1 MAIFTRLRQGI
12 RLLRGRDR
20 LESDLQK
27 EVSFH
32 LRMEIDQRVA
42 QGMTPAEARRTALRD
57 FGGVD
62 RSAEE
67 VRDVRGVTFW
77 DSLTQDVRF
86 GLRSLRRS
94 PGYTLAAI
102 MTLGLGIG
110 ANTAIFGVV
119 NGVLLHP
126 LPYQDS
132 GQLVR
137 IDHDRPLAH
146 QTNIGVAIPEVWD
159 YRDQLK
165 TIDDVVEYHQMNFV
179 LLDKGQADRVATGVV
194 SSTYFDV
201 FGIKPLFGRAFR
213 ESDDVL
219 EAEPVLVLSNAFWL
233 RHFGGDEHVVGRHV
247 EMNDKI
253 HTVVGVLPPIPGYPQ
268 ENDVYMPTS
277 ACPFRAKAQK
287 DVAKNRR
294 AFANLTVFGRL
305 KPGVSQEQAIAEVR
319 AVSAAFAE
327 GWPKDYQRAQ
337 TGFTGTVNMLEA
349 EITHDARPIVWALLA
364 TTGLVLLIACANV
377 ANLSLARTF
386 SRARELA
393 LRTALG
399 AGRGRLVRQLLT
411 ENTIVALAGGVLG
424 ILLAGMTSGMLAAFA
439 HLFTPRAVDA
449 SIDGTVLIFALV
461 LSVLTGLGFGVIPAI
476 TARGS
481 LVGALKEGG
490 AQAGDGA
497 RRIRLRSGLVVAQ
510 VAVGFALVTAAGT
523 SAAQPLR
530 ALDHRPGLPARGQGA
545 GRRGLRQFQPPE
557 GQRVD
562 TAVLQRRA
570 RSRAG
575 DSWRQRGRRNER
587 GAAKPLRSRDRGVA
601 HRGRGRRRSGEAAA
615 GGSEPRDRGLLPAAR
630 HPDPRRA
637 HVHDDRYG

>member
-1 MAIFTRLRQGI
+1 MSIFTRVRQG
-12 RLLRGRDR
+12 LGLVNGRDR
-20 LESDLQK
+20 LEADLKK
-27 EVSFH
+27 EVGFH
-32 LRMEIDQRVA
+32 LQMEIDQRVA
-42 QGMTPAEARRTALRD
+42 QGMTPAEARQTALRD

-86 GLRSLRRS
+86 GLRSLRSS

-146 QTNIGVAIPEVWD
+146 QANIGVAIPEVWD

-165 TIDDVVEYHQMNFV
+165 TISGVVEYHQMNFV

-201 FGIKPLFGRAFR
+201 FGITPLFGRAFR

-219 EAEPVLVLSNAFWL
+219 DAEPVLVLSNAFWL

-247 EMNDKI
+247 ELNDKI

-277 ACPFRAKAQK
+277 ACPFRAAAQK
-287 DVAKNRR
+287 DIAKNRR
-294 AFANLTVFGRL
+294 AFPSLTVFGRL
-305 KPGVSQEQAIAEVR
+305 KPGVSPEQATAEVR
-319 AVSAAFAE
+319 AVSAAFAQ
-327 GWPKDYQRAQ
+327 GWPDVYRRGQ

-377 ANLSLARTF
+377 ANLSLSRTF
-386 SRARELA
+386 SRSRELA

-399 AGRGRLVRQLLT
+399 AGL
-411 ENTIVALAGGVLG
+411 
-424 ILLAGMTSGMLAAFA
+424 
-439 HLFTPRAVDA
+439 
-449 SIDGTVLIFALV
+449 
-461 LSVLTGLGFGVIPAI
+461 
-476 TARGS
+476 
-481 LVGALKEGG
+481 
-490 AQAGDGA
+490 
-497 RRIRLRSGLVVAQ
+497 
-510 VAVGFALVTAAGT
+510 
-523 SAAQPLR
+523 
-530 ALDHRPGLPARGQGA
+530 
-545 GRRGLRQFQPPE
+545 
-557 GQRVD
+557 
-562 TAVLQRRA
+562 
-570 RSRAG
+570 
-575 DSWRQRGRRNER
+575 
-587 GAAKPLRSRDRGVA
+587 
-601 HRGRGRRRSGEAAA
+601 
-615 GGSEPRDRGLLPAAR
+615 
-630 HPDPRRA
+630 
-637 HVHDDRYG
+637 